1 VTAGMVACIHYL
13 GLEDCFDVVYGSSAG
28 TVIGA
33 YFITRQL
40 PFFGPEV
47 YYDSL
52 TTAGKKFINTKHLFR
67 SIGLGLLN
75 PKLLKDVIFRRNNGK
90 PVLDLDFLLKKTMQQ
105 TKLLDWEKFSEMQ
118 TKQPLKLV
126 ASALKQENST
136 IFDMASGH
144 FNDLEGLGKCM
155 HASCLLPGIA
165 GPLMY
170 FHEEGNG
177 QVKDNFIL
185 KNGIV
190 NNDFEPLADAL
201 IYEPLPFR
209 SAVSEGATHVV
220 MLRSR
225 PDGVDVTGKS
235 SLIERLVMKRF
246 LLRKNK
252 LSNVYKYMQS
262 QQHKKL
268 YAKQIIE
275 LNENMNSKRDYN
287 DTSSPH
293 IMTIAVP
300 PGSPEVTK
308 LEVER
313 ESILNGVRRGFAR
326 AYDALVED
334 ENERGRGTALAKDFF
349 PDLILDYNPLEIE
362 SEGSALDYFLKVK
375 EESGEKCSVPSSFGK
390 TALEAGLPR

>member
-1 VTAGMVACIHYL
+1 MG
-13 GLEDCFDVVYGSSAG
+13 
-28 TVIGA
+28 
-33 YFITRQL
+33 
-40 PFFGPEV
+40 
-47 YYDSL
+47 
-52 TTAGKKFINTKHLFR
+52 
-67 SIGLGLLN
+67 
-75 PKLLKDVIFRRNNGK
+75 
-90 PVLDLDFLLKKTMQQ
+90 
-105 TKLLDWEKFSEMQ
+105 
-118 TKQPLKLV
+118 
-126 ASALKQENST
+126 
-136 IFDMASGH
+136 
-144 FNDLEGLGKCM
+144 
-155 HASCLLPGIA
+155 
-165 GPLMY
+165 
-170 FHEEGNG
+170 
-177 QVKDNFIL
+177 
-185 KNGIV
+185 
-190 NNDFEPLADAL
+190 
-201 IYEPLPFR
+201 
-209 SAVSEGATHVV
+209 
-220 MLRSR
+220 
-225 PDGVDVTGKS
+225 GKS

-334 ENERGRGTALAKDFF
+334 ENERGRGTVLA
-349 PDLILDYNPLEIE
+349 N
-362 SEGSALDYFLKVK
+362 DYFLKVK